1 LSLYIPA
8 VLIIFDTLNSKNMN
22 IVVLNGNPE
31 SENAAFDR
39 YLEGYQLKLHKA
51 GHYVKTFLL
60 REMRIDFTTETGNSL
75 LHGQEGFAKDDV
87 RYILNS
93 LQETDLLV
101 WASPLKQGL
110 IAVPAKRVQESVNS
124 YFQGRHSV
132 QASAWAKS
140 EALNHVPLIGMI
152 LQPDSETTSQDVIL
166 NRLMQERM
174 AANLNTVLSFY
185 ITTELS
191 LTDAA
196 CETFRSFDYRHF
208 IEDTCNDFLATKATV
223 N

>member
-1 LSLYIPA
+1 
-8 VLIIFDTLNSKNMN
+8 MN

-31 SENAAFDR
+31 TENTAFDR

-51 GHYVKTFLL
+51 GHYVKVFIL
-60 REMRIDFTTETGNSL
+60 REMCISCTPEPGDAL
-75 LHGQEGFAKDDV
+75 LHGQKGFETDDV
-87 RYILNS
+87 RYIFNS

-110 IAVPAKRVQESVNS
+110 IPMLAKRVQGRVNS
-124 YFQGRHSV
+124 FFQHKLPVRD
-132 QASAWAKS
+132 SAWANS
-140 EALNHVPLIGMI
+140 EALNHIPLIGMI
-152 LQPDSETTSQDVIL
+152 LQPESDATPQDVIL
-166 NRLMQERM
+166 NRLTQERM
-174 AANLNTVLSFY
+174 AANLNTVLSFF

-208 IEDTCNDFLATKATV
+208 IEDTCNDFLTTKAHV
-223 N
+223 S